1 MIDGPTLSFSGRTG
15 RVPSKDTVRTVFGF
29 VVVEYLLVGIH
40 DEAGLHSSKEQR
52 PQRQKCETH
61 GAISLSYPLYFPVYD
76 YAPQWSRKMW
86 LRCEFPSQK
95 ENRAA
100 VLKSAFRLT
109 QRPGSHSHSTNGYLR
124 SNLRGQV
131 VESVRDPS

>member
-1 MIDGPTLSFSGRTG
+1 MIDGPTLSFSGRTS
-15 RVPSKDTVRTVFGF
+15 RVPSKDTVRPIFGF

-76 YAPQWSRKMW
+76 HAPQWSREMW